1 MNNNFFTQLNQLLN
15 ENEQISITIK
25 KNNDEL
31 TVSVLPYKNVKDEA
45 VSKIKPILFT
55 GKPNEFDTNFFIELA
70 KPLEKTN
77 EFLSN
82 VKEHE
87 DSLEKAKENSEIA
100 KAEKEKQKKVR
111 EKSIKQLEKAQKY
124 FDEKEY
130 DKCKFICNQILKDDP
145 KFSKATQLVKE
156 CDEKNIQPDIFSQA
170 SIDAPKEPV
179 VEETQPLPNTE
190 ELRPT
195 FDNTTIDDHSELPD
209 VPRAEPC
216 ESIVTPVSE
225 STYPDGTPKFQKE
238 MENVDEEMR
247 MQDENQDLPDSYDNE
262 HLATGPKPKDSTN
275 KGMSCQSIS
284 DEQVEIIKEE
294 NDLKYNNDIKYY

>member
-82 VKEHE
+82 VKQHE

-156 CDEKNIQPDIFSQA
+156 CDEQNIQPDIFSQA

-179 VEETQPLPNTE
+179 VEETQPLPN
-190 ELRPT
+190 
-195 FDNTTIDDHSELPD
+195 
-209 VPRAEPC
+209 VPVAEPC

-275 KGMSCQSIS
+275 EGMSCQSIS
-284 DEQVEIIKEE
+284 DEQEEIIKEE